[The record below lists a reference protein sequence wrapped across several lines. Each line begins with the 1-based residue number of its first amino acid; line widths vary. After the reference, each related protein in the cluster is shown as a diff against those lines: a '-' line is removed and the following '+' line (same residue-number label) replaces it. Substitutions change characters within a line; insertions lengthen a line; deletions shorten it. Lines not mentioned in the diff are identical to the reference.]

1 MKRVL
6 KRLTEMLVGCI
17 LLSLCI
23 HIADFLGAI
32 PRTNTGYCT
41 AMLIGMS
48 LYIAFLVNR
57 LRRYWRRAY
66 MRQHYY
72 IKCYAAYGI
81 FISIWLLVYW
91 LFNNIFAQV
100 KSVYSWLFCI
110 TRFAEYTNL
119 GISAFVSGLLFH
131 GIMLAVI
138 ALAPVRFNL
147 YFLNYNPALR
157 KRRKKKSHSRSKTK

>member
-17 LLSLCI
+17 LLSAGIMLL
-23 HIADFLGAI
+23 DTVRAI
-32 PRTNTGYCT
+32 PRTQTGYFT
-41 AMLIGMS
+41 VLAIGAGV
-48 LYIAFLVNR
+48 YIAFLVKR

-66 MRQHYY
+66 TRQHYY

-81 FISIWLLVYW
+81 FALISMLVY
-91 LFNNIFAQV
+91 FVFGR
-100 KSVYSWLFCI
+100 KVYAWLFCI
-110 TRFAEYTNL
+110 TMPFEYTNFGL
-119 GISAFVSGLLFH
+119 PLWASILLFH

-147 YFLNYNPALR
+147 YFLNHNPSVR